1 MVTERRQVELLEKN
15 RPRQERAK
23 RTYEAILKAAAE
35 LLIEV
40 GVERISTNLV
50 AERAGITVPALYR
63 YFPNKYAVL
72 NALGAGLMDRQND
85 VFAQWFE
92 THLVEDDL
100 AALLDNIDELL
111 KATLAATVEQAG
123 GLEVVQALRAVGPLQ
138 EVRLESHRLMGSQ
151 FAEIASEI
159 LGQPV
164 DEALLCKA
172 RLTIDLGY
180 AIVEMALE
188 DETLPTDDILQ
199 EGARL
204 IQGYWAG
211 IIAAKAEQSTLG
223 DPSSVIEE
231 SLESG
236 ENNPGGVSDPE

>member
-1 MVTERRQVELLEKN
+1 
-15 RPRQERAK
+15 
-23 RTYEAILKAAAE
+23 
-35 LLIEV
+35 V

-72 NALGAGLMDRQND
+72 NALGAALMDRQNK
-85 VFAQWFE
+85 VFVEWFE

-100 AALLDNIDELL
+100 GALLGNIEELL
-111 KATLAATVEQAG
+111 KATLAATIEQAG

-151 FAEIASEI
+151 FAAIASEI

-172 RLTIDLGY
+172 RLSIDIGY

-188 DETLPTDDILQ
+188 DETLPTDEVLQ
-199 EGARL
+199 QGARM
-204 IQGYWAG
+204 IQAYWAEL
-211 IIAAKAEQSTLG
+211 I
-223 DPSSVIEE
+223 SSKGQNKSISDTDAHGEE
-231 SLESG
+231 VEADV
-236 ENNPGGVSDPE
+236 PGTDSSDPE